1 MVWRVIEKIMEAYI
15 EIGHTKKTY
24 GVNGELKV
32 HIEEH
37 FQEDFREAGVL
48 FLEIQG
54 GQVPFFIENQREAGA
69 WLVKL
74 DEVDTP
80 EEAVPLTGKKIFL
93 RREDLRHTDG
103 EGEEVSDLR
112 LLEGFTI
119 VDKEAGVIGG
129 IEEVI
134 ELPQQLTAVVEYE
147 GREVLIPLSEE
158 LITGVH
164 PEEQVIEMDLPEGL
178 LDL

>member
-1 MVWRVIEKIMEAYI
+1 MDNYI

-32 HIEEH
+32 HVEAA
-37 FQEDFREAGVL
+37 FREDFREAGLL
-48 FLEIQG
+48 FLELQG
-54 GQVPFFIENQREAGA
+54 GPVPFFIENQREAGA

-80 EEAVPLTGKKIFL
+80 EEAVILTGKKIFL
-93 RREDLRHTDG
+93 RREDLHHTG
-103 EGEEVSDLR
+103 AEEEEMPDLR
-112 LLEGFTI
+112 LLEGFTV
-119 VDKEAGVIGG
+119 VDIEIGVVGA

-134 ELPQQLTAVVEYE
+134 ALPQQLTALVEYQ

-158 LITGVH
+158 LITGID
-164 PEEQVIEMDLPEGL
+164 PEKQVIEMDLPEGL
-178 LDL
+178 LEL